1 MAEMS
6 FKERVC
12 QTVITLSRLYKSAL
26 VDYQYLVCSDAFT
39 RNPYYIIDANA
50 DNYGHLTGV
59 NLRISPSE
67 FFNQCYEGTL
77 RESEFDF
84 NKNRMSEKQ
93 VIGSVRRKIQVLSNS
108 IDLFQENYENC
119 VVEEAFIKNR
129 IVCSFAAADS
139 SCTLGFVN
147 HPSSRPLTLLKGN
160 LLDKIRAKP
169 ITLLMKKHNS
179 ENRFKEILIGD
190 TYTINSYFSNI
201 EMLLDESI
209 LNVCKAL
216 HQTNM
221 EIASEVA
228 PNKIQS
234 SKKQTHLFHIDP

>member
-1 MAEMS
+1 MAEIS

-12 QTVITLSRLYKSAL
+12 QTVIALSKSYKSAF

-59 NLRISPSE
+59 NLCISPSE

-77 RESEFDF
+77 HESDFDF

-93 VIGSVRRKIQVLSNS
+93 VIGSVRRKIQVLSSS

-119 VVEEAFIKNR
+119 VVEEAFIKNK

-147 HPSSRPLTLLKGN
+147 HPLSRPLTLLKGN
-160 LLDKIRAKP
+160 LLDKTRAKP

-179 ENRFKEILIGD
+179 ENRFKKILIGD
-190 TYTINSYFSNI
+190 TYTINSCFSNI
-201 EMLLDESI
+201 ETLLDESI
-209 LNVCKAL
+209 LDICKTL
-216 HQTNM
+216 SQTNK
-221 EIASEVA
+221 ETASGIMSKET
-228 PNKIQS
+228 QS
-234 SKKQTHLFHIDP
+234 PKKQTHLFHIDP